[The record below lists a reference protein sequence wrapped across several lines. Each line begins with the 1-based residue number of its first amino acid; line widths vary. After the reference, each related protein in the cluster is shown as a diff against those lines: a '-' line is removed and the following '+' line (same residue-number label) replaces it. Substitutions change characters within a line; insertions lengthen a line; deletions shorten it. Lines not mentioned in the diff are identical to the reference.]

1 MSTLAKRVVTAAV
14 LLAVLG
20 YTLFYLPAFASV
32 LLIGLFL
39 LMGSWEWSGFFA
51 ARNVST
57 RLGYVL
63 VLLLLAFGAW
73 FLLRAGNAADSMLV
87 IAVVCWSVMAGWL
100 IIRQAI
106 SSSVGCALFGVIALL
121 SAWYAVLRLFAM
133 SDGAALLVWVV
144 GIVAAADIG
153 AYFTGRSF
161 GRRKLAPL
169 ISPGKTREGLV
180 GGLLCGS
187 IAGSVGAWLL
197 GFAPLAFFVAGALI
211 ALISVVGD
219 LTVSV
224 FKRNAGLKDSGWI
237 LPGHGGVMDRID
249 SLIAA
254 LPLFVLILQN
264 SGQGVTIEL
273 VAG

>member
-1 MSTLAKRVVTAAV
+1 LSTLAKRIVTAAV
-14 LLAVLG
+14 LLAILG

-51 ARNVST
+51 AGSVST

-63 VLLLLAFGAW
+63 VLLLLALGAW
-73 FLLRAGNAADSMLV
+73 VLLRAGKAADSILV
-87 IAVVCWSVMAGWL
+87 IAVACWAVMAGWL
-100 IIRQAI
+100 IIRQVI
-106 SSSVGCALFGVIALL
+106 SSSVGCALFGLIAML
-121 SAWYAVLRLFAM
+121 SAWYAVMRLFAM
-133 SDGAALLVWVV
+133 TDGAALLVWVV

-180 GGLLCGS
+180 GGLLCAA
-187 IAGSVGAWLL
+187 IAGSVGALLL
-197 GFAPLAFFVAGALI
+197 GFAPPAFFAAGALI
-211 ALISVVGD
+211 ALVSVVGD

-254 LPLFVLILQN
+254 LPLFVLILLN